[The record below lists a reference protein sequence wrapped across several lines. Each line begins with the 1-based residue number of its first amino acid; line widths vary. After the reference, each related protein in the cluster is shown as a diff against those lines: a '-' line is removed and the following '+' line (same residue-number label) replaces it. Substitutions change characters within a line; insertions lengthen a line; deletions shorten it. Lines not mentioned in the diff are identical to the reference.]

1 MPVVGFIGMGNMGR
15 AMLQGALT
23 NFAPTEMLFTC
34 PTEAHRRSVEADTGV
49 SSVESNAECANMSK
63 YLVLAVKPQVY
74 PKVLKNIKDI
84 VREEH
89 VIISLAP
96 GITSES
102 IRESLGKP
110 ARIVRAMPNTPAL
123 VGQGMTG
130 ISYRAD
136 ELSFEEQDVIA
147 KLFSSFGKY
156 EKVEE
161 KLMDAVVC
169 ASGSSPAFVYMMI
182 EALADGAVKQ
192 GLPRAQA
199 YTMAAQTV
207 KGSAEMVLRTG
218 KHPAQLKDE
227 VCSPGGT
234 TIAGVAALERTGFR
248 NSLIQACDAVY
259 EKSSSFAKK

>member
-49 SSVESNAECANMSK
+49 SSVESNAECANLAK

-74 PKVLKNIKDI
+74 PKVLKNIQNI

-89 VIISLAP
+89 VLISLAP
-96 GITSES
+96 GITSAS
-102 IRESLGKP
+102 IRESLGKA

-156 EKVEE
+156 EKVDE

-182 EALADGAVKQ
+182 EALADGVVKQ
-192 GLPRAQA
+192 GLPRSQA
-199 YTMAAQTV
+199 YTMVAQAV

-234 TIAGVAALERTGFR
+234 TIAGTAALERTGFR

-259 EKSSSFAKK
+259 EKSSSFSKG